1 MNLNFFRI
9 INCSHILKFLHI
21 PFFVGWMKL
30 FDQTTGRSYYVNQ
43 YLNITQWESPNA
55 ISETSSAAAPAHIA
69 SVTADQNVVKALES
83 DVQPFGVPDNL
94 IADRIAQA
102 ALNKQKSAGNKTG
115 RFKKQ
120 EIKEDEEETSEFRRL
135 FNAAH
140 KNQGNKDATTGA
152 CNVR

>member
-1 MNLNFFRI
+1 
-9 INCSHILKFLHI
+9 
-21 PFFVGWMKL
+21 MKL
-30 FDQTTGRSYYVNQ
+30 FDQVSGRPYYVNQ
-43 YLNITQWESPNA
+43 YMNVTQWESPNVA
-55 ISETSSAAAPAHIA
+55 IEAAQATALNTTVA
-69 SVTADQNVVKALES
+69 ADQNKVTTTDGNA
-83 DVQPFGVPDNL
+83 QPFGVSDEF

-102 ALNKQKSAGNKTG
+102 ALNKQKSASNKPG

-120 EIKEDEEETSEFRRL
+120 DAKGGEEEETSEFRKL